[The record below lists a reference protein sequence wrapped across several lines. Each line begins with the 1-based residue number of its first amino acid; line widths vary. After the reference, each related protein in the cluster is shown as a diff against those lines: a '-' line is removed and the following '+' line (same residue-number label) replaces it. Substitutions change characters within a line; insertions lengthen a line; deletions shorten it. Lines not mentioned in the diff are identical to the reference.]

1 MLRKFYLD
9 RVLQNRIFKNKI
21 FDKEESANEILL
33 KSKRIEAYDKKIK
46 NVFLNKRSFL
56 CKSLVGRRI
65 FVHNGRE
72 IVSLKILPSM
82 LGFKV
87 GEFFFNKKVRNIK

>member
-1 MLRKFYLD
+1 MLRGIYLD
-9 RVLQNRIFKNKI
+9 RVLKNRIFKNKV
-21 FDKEESANEILL
+21 FEKEESTEDFL
-33 KSKRIEAYDKKIK
+33 KAKRINSYDKKIK
-46 NVFLNKRSFL
+46 NVFLNKRSVL

-65 FVHNGRE
+65 FVHSGKE

-87 GEFFFNKKVRNIK
+87 GEFFFNKKIRNVK